1 MSKDVLGTKK
11 NRGPDRRTADVSDK
25 DIYDAMKDI
34 HGYLDVTP
42 QDIKEIYLL
51 AYQHAVDRL
60 ANSVRARDIMTEEIV
75 IIGPDTPLG
84 EIADVM
90 AQHGISGVPVVDNG
104 RLVGMV
110 TERDL
115 LRQLDVEGVSTLA
128 DLLTAFLRGRGCAS
142 PSLRYKKASEIMS
155 SPVTTI
161 DEEAPLAEIAHLF
174 STRQINRAPV
184 LGSDGTLIGIVS
196 RNDIVRASL

>member
-1 MSKDVLGTKK
+1 MSEDVLGTKK
-11 NRGPDRRTADVSDK
+11 DRGPDRRSADVSDK

-60 ANSVRARDIMTEEIV
+60 ANSVRARDIMTEEVIV
-75 IIGPDTPLG
+75 IDPVTPLN
-84 EIADVM
+84 EIADIM
-90 AQHGISGVPVVDNG
+90 ARHGISGVPVVDKG

-128 DLLTAFLRGRGCAS
+128 DLLAAFLKGKGCAS
-142 PSLRYKKASEIMS
+142 PSLQHKQASEIMS
-155 SPVTTI
+155 SPVTTVS
-161 DEEAPLAEIAHLF
+161 EETALAEIAHLF

-184 LGSDGTLIGIVS
+184 LDAHGAVVGIVS

>member
-1 MSKDVLGTKK
+1 MSEDVLGKKK
-11 NRGPDRRTADVSDK
+11 NKGPDRRTTDISDK

-51 AYQHAVDRL
+51 AYRHAIERL
-60 ANSVRARDIMTEEIV
+60 ANSVRAKDIMMEEV
-75 IIGPDTPLG
+75 VVIGPETPIG
-84 EIADVM
+84 EIAEVM
-90 AQHGISGVPVVDNG
+90 ARHGISGVPVVENG

-115 LRQLDVEGVSTLA
+115 LKQLNVEGLSTLA
-128 DLLTAFLRGRGCAS
+128 DLLAAFLKGKGCAS
-142 PSLRYKKASEIMS
+142 PSLQHKKAGEIMT
-155 SPVTTI
+155 SPVRTI
-161 DEEAPLAEIAHLF
+161 NEETPLAEIAHLF
-174 STRQINRAPV
+174 STQQINRAPV
-184 LGSDGTLIGIVS
+184 LSGDGTLVGIVS

>member
-1 MSKDVLGTKK
+1 MSEDVLGKKK
-11 NRGPDRRTADVSDK
+11 NKGPDRRTTDISDK

-51 AYQHAVDRL
+51 AYRHAIERL
-60 ANSVRARDIMTEEIV
+60 ANSVRAKDIMMEEV
-75 IIGPDTPLG
+75 VVIGPETSIG
-84 EIADVM
+84 EIAEVM
-90 AQHGISGVPVVDNG
+90 TRHGISGVPVVENG

-115 LRQLDVEGVSTLA
+115 LKQLNVEGLSTLA
-128 DLLTAFLRGRGCAS
+128 DLLAAFLKGKGCAS
-142 PSLRYKKASEIMS
+142 PSLQHKKAGEIMT
-155 SPVTTI
+155 SPVRTI
-161 DEEAPLAEIAHLF
+161 NEETPLAEIAHLF
-174 STRQINRAPV
+174 STQQINRAPV
-184 LGSDGTLIGIVS
+184 LSGDGTLVGIVS

>member
-1 MSKDVLGTKK
+1 MSEDMLGKK
-11 NRGPDRRTADVSDK
+11 KSRGPDRRAADVSDK

-60 ANSVRARDIMTEEIV
+60 ANSVRARDIMTEEVIV
-75 IIGPDTPLG
+75 IDPVTPLN
-84 EIADVM
+84 EIADIM
-90 AQHGISGVPVVDNG
+90 ARHGISGVPVVDKG

-128 DLLTAFLRGRGCAS
+128 DLLAAFLKGKGCAA
-142 PSLRYKKASEIMS
+142 PSLLHKQASEIMS
-155 SPVTTI
+155 SPVATVS
-161 DEEAPLAEIAHLF
+161 EETALAEIAQLF
-174 STRQINRAPV
+174 STRLINRAPV
-184 LGSDGTLIGIVS
+184 LDTDGAVVGIVS